1 MQRCGGAEPVGS
13 RGLPAGRTGWDLTG
27 RAAAFGAGA
36 GLALAAA
43 AVAGYVGVVTG
54 AAPLDVARG
63 RRTRALGP
71 LSVHVAAPRELVF
84 DLIAAP
90 YLGRPTRATA
100 AKLTVLERG
109 ADMVLAEHYTP
120 VSGGLRATT
129 TETVRFERPD
139 RVTFRLVRGPVPYVV
154 EEFTLTPSGG
164 GHQPHLRRDTRH
176 RLRRRRRRV
185 GANRRHEVGGG
196 RRVELRRRPIRGRA
210 SRRAGGLTR
219 RP

>member
-1 MQRCGGAEPVGS
+1 M
-13 RGLPAGRTGWDLTG
+13 PAGRTGWDLTG

-100 AKLTVLERG
+100 AKLTLLERG

-154 EEFTLTPSGG
+154 EEFILTPSGG
-164 GHQPHLRRDTRH
+164 GTSLTYAGTLGTDF
-176 RLRRRRRRV
+176 
-185 GANRRHEVGGG
+185 GAAGAGWG
-196 RRVELRRRPIRGRA
+196 RIVAAKWEAVVA
-210 SRRAGGLTR
+210 SSVAAVRSEAERRAGLAG
-219 RP
+219 